1 LDFTLLPCC
10 CLSPIRWYVQLLADK
25 VIIDLS
31 ENYPKQTF
39 RNRFEII
46 GVNGRQV
53 LTIPVHG
60 QKGIKTPSADIR
72 IVDGPWRKGY
82 LHAIHSAYGRGAF
95 FEYYIDD
102 LTRIFYGKQE
112 YLHQFNLEILD
123 WTLEALKLNNGQ
135 LNMVVNH
142 GSGRHFPFEKH
153 GLGDNKDFR
162 QHFEPSSRW
171 TGLPSYPQVFSD
183 RHGFQSNLSIL
194 DLLMNKGTG
203 AVDYLLLI
211 KNGDHSL

>member
-1 LDFTLLPCC
+1 VHLLDEE
-10 CLSPIRWYVQLLADK
+10 A
-25 VIIDLS
+25 IIDLS

-60 QKGIKTPSADIR
+60 QKGIKIPSADIK
-72 IVDGPWRKGY
+72 IVDGKWRKGY
-82 LHAIHSAYGRGAF
+82 LHAIHSAYGRAAF

-102 LTRIFYGKQE
+102 VTRIFCGEQE

-123 WTLEALKLNNGQ
+123 WTLKALKLNSGK
-135 LNMVVNH
+135 LNMAVNH
-142 GSGRHFPFEKH
+142 GSDRHFPFEK
-153 GLGDNKDFR
+153 GQFTNDRDLR
-162 QHFEPSSRW
+162 QHFEPSSQW
-171 TGLPSYPQVFSD
+171 QALPSYPQVFSD

-194 DLLMNKGTG
+194 DLLMNKGPG